1 MTIFIVC
8 IACWDQTPHNR
19 PDFGSIL
26 YSLKEISSSQFI
38 ETNIESFHTIRND
51 WKQEIDEI
59 LEELKTKEKELRSR
73 EEELTKAV
81 MKQQVQEQAL
91 KQREREL
98 AEREMDLLGR
108 ELNVIIQQQQQ
119 HQSIPEP
126 NKRRGKFRKKKLYK
140 LLKHGYT
147 HEISLPQNF
156 RHNITVTSSPESLSP
171 TPTLQSMTRLRAYAL
186 PNTCMKTN
194 KSQLN

>member
-1 MTIFIVC
+1 M
-8 IACWDQTPHNR
+8 
-19 PDFGSIL
+19 
-26 YSLKEISSSQFI
+26 
-38 ETNIESFHTIRND
+38 ESFHTIRND

-119 HQSIPEP
+119 QHESIPEP
-126 NKRRGKFRKKKLYK
+126 KKRRGKFRKKKLYK

-147 HEISLPQNF
+147 HEISLPHNF

-171 TPTLQSMTRLRAYAL
+171 TPTMTRLRAYAL
-186 PNTCMKTN
+186 PNTC
-194 KSQLN
+194 